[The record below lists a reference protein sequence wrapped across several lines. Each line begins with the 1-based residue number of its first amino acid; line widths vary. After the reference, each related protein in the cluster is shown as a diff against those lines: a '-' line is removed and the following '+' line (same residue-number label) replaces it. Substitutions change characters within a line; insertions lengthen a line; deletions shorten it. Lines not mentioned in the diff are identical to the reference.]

1 MPQPSPDQQSFLAE
15 PHIAVL
21 ATVDRR
27 GRAHAAPVWY
37 LYDDGEIVISTGRG
51 SQKHRNIEANGEI
64 SVVIDRRT
72 LPYFALMIQGAAEI
86 GPPLGDVDRLR
97 LATRYLGEETGRRY
111 VEHTVGEDSVS
122 IRLRPRKIIEF
133 NGRAGR

>member
-1 MPQPSPDQQSFLAE
+1 MAQPSPDQQSFLAE
-15 PHIAVL
+15 TNVAVL

-37 LYDDGEIVISTGRG
+37 LYDDGEIIISTGRD
-51 SQKHRNIEANGEI
+51 SQKHRNVAANPEI
-64 SVVIDRRT
+64 TVVVDRRT
-72 LPYFALMIQGAAEI
+72 LPYFALMVQGSAEI
-86 GPPLGDVDRLR
+86 GPPLSTDDRLR
-97 LATRYLGEETGRRY
+97 LATRYLGEEIGRRY
-111 VEHTVGEDSVS
+111 VESTTGEDAVT